1 MDRVFGGQ
9 VLGVRM
15 YSKINCSMRCI
26 TANKDENK
34 CLWERDILAKDCAD
48 LSGRNWEAGGKSA
61 QRRQIIPDF
70 PCNGTTHTFQKYKC
84 ISSTSNAIY
93 LMIKKYFSF
102 VDWYECMTAEVM
114 SFKLW
119 KSKYTCS
126 IRLQTRGN
134 KITVDGRN
142 WFYFQYNIT
151 KYYKLASKYI

>member
-1 MDRVFGGQ
+1 MFV
-9 VLGVRM
+9 
-15 YSKINCSMRCI
+15 
-26 TANKDENK
+26 
-34 CLWERDILAKDCAD
+34 RDILAKDCAD

-70 PCNGTTHTFQKYKC
+70 PCNGTTHTFQKFKC

-102 VDWYECMTAEVM
+102 VDWYEGMTAEVM

-126 IRLQTRGN
+126 IGLQTRGN

-142 WFYFQYNIT
+142 
-151 KYYKLASKYI
+151 